1 MVGKYLDIGWKIHAK
16 MNQSFGVVFCSL
28 LLVCC
33 SNENLQ
39 DKATG
44 EKLLTITRDIVCQQS
59 ALAVKTDSL
68 WDGVSNRL
76 TSTLPKDMP
85 KPDRDNMI
93 KLRNT
98 DLIKMFKVYPGLD
111 SITKRKV
118 EEAGKIDVQIVEKLH
133 ALHQKMEAND
143 QAVFAFL
150 GSLEKKSTKAFE
162 KWSKAFDDAK
172 HHPCSK

>member
-1 MVGKYLDIGWKIHAK
+1 
-16 MNQSFGVVFCSL
+16 MNRSLGIVICSFL
-28 LLVCC
+28 LIRC

-39 DKATG
+39 DQMMG
-44 EKLLTITRDIVCQQS
+44 EKLLTTTRDIFCQQS

-118 EEAGKIDVQIVEKLH
+118 EEAGKIDEGIVAKLH
-133 ALHQKMEAND
+133 ALHQKMENHD

-150 GSLEKKSTKAFE
+150 GGLEKKSAKAYK